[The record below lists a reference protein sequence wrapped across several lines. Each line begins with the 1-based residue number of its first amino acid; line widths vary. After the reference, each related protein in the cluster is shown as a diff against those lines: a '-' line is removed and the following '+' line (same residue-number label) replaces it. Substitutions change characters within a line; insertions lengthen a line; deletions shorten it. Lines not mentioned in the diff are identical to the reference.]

1 MVIATPLSH
10 PQPAASPE
18 GGRLVSTSGRTLPL
32 ERTEIRAESGGGLAR
47 TILVQHF
54 QNPHPEALRVT
65 YKLPLPADGAVGGFS
80 FRIGDELVE
89 GEVDR
94 KQAARERFERAIV
107 EGRTAALVEQERSS
121 LFTQEVGNIPPGE
134 TVICQT
140 IIDHPLK
147 WLNEGAWEYRFP
159 TVVGAR
165 YMGSE
170 AQTPDAKDLAV
181 DVSAEKMAARLHLDL
196 RIADELAAGAGR
208 LESPSHAVEL
218 RQSPEGQ
225 VVGFRRG
232 APVRLDRDV
241 VVRWPVAKLEVGVQ
255 LGVMRRAGDTK
266 EQGFGL
272 LTIVPPVPE
281 ARTRPVARDLIFLI
295 DTSGS
300 MSGQPLEQATSIAAA
315 MIDTL
320 HDEDRIEVIEFSNAP
335 RPYAPAPVL
344 ATAQNKKAVIKWLK
358 ALQASGS
365 TEMETAIR
373 RAIDPLRKGAQR
385 QVVLITDGYIGFEE
399 RVVKY
404 VLDELPRSCR
414 VHTVGVG
421 SAVNR
426 TLTQG
431 VARAGGG
438 VEVVLGVD
446 EDAERPAAR
455 LLARTADPVVIEVDV
470 RGPGVTQVV
479 PVRLP
484 DLYAGAP
491 ALIPVRLDAQGG
503 EVVVRGRTA
512 DGPFEARVP
521 YDPIPANFGN
531 GALAKLFA
539 REWVEDLETYRMV
552 ASDPNDT
559 DDQIE
564 AVGLEFQIATRKT
577 SWVAV
582 SRSRRVAQ
590 DLGQRTEEVPQ
601 EIPHGVSIAGFG
613 LRQVSA
619 APALT
624 RFGMAPA
631 GSARSRAAMA
641 PPIVSK
647 EALSFDEADEPT
659 YEEESGDD
667 MLGMAEDG
675 ALEDAVTGEG
685 FSPLRA
691 EEPPE
696 ALYGATPEP
705 PPAPAAAPADRDRP
719 ASAGPVVEKRR
730 AGGAPASPPPP
741 REERTE
747 KATLGGAP
755 SSAGAAPQRT
765 ASRARRV
772 LLLLLL
778 VAAAVLLGWLL
789 ARAFGGTAPASGPAA
804 ESSGAPARSAPAPRA
819 VLGEVR

>member
-10 PQPAASPE
+10 PQPAPSQE

-32 ERTEIRAESGGGLAR
+32 ERTEIRAEGGGGLAR
-47 TILVQHF
+47 TVLVQHF
-54 QNPHPEALRVT
+54 RNPHPEALRVT

-94 KQAARERFERAIV
+94 KQAARERFERALV

-134 TVICQT
+134 TVICE
-140 IIDHPLK
+140 IIVDHPLK
-147 WLNEGAWEYRFP
+147 WLSEGAWEYRFP

-165 YMGSE
+165 YMGSS
-170 AQTPDAKDLAV
+170 AQTPDAGRLAV
-181 DVSAEKMAARLHLDL
+181 DVSREKMEPRLQLEL
-196 RIADELAAGAGR
+196 RVTDEITRPSA

-218 RQSPEGQ
+218 TPAAEHQ
-225 VVGFRRG
+225 VVAFRRG

-255 LGVMRRAGDTK
+255 LAVMRRPGDAK
-266 EQGFGL
+266 EEGFGL
-272 LTIVPPVPE
+272 LTIVPPAPE
-281 ARTRPVARDLIFLI
+281 AQARPVARDLIFLI

-300 MSGQPLEQATSIAAA
+300 MSGRPLEQATSIAAA

-320 HDEDRIEVIEFSNAP
+320 HDEDQLEIIEFSSAP
-335 RPYAPAPVL
+335 RAYQGAPIR
-344 ATAQNKKAVIKWLK
+344 ATAQNKKDAIRWLR
-358 ALQASGS
+358 ALRASGS
-365 TEMETAIR
+365 TEMESAIR
-373 RAIDPLRKGAQR
+373 RAIDPLRKGSQR

-399 RVVKY
+399 RIVKY

-446 EDAERPAAR
+446 EDVERPAAR
-455 LLARTADPVVIEVDV
+455 LLARTADPVVIELDV
-470 RGPGVTQVV
+470 RGPGLTQVV

-521 YDPIPANFGN
+521 FDAIGLGSGS

-539 REWVEDLETYRMV
+539 REWVEDLETYRMI
-552 ASDPNDT
+552 ANDPNDT

-564 AVGLEFQIATRKT
+564 AVGLEFRIATRKT

-582 SRSRRVAQ
+582 SRERRVAEGM
-590 DLGQRTEEVPQ
+590 DRRTEEMPQ
-601 EIPHGVSIAGFG
+601 EVPHGVSIAGFG
-613 LRQVSA
+613 LRAAA
-619 APALT
+619 APMMT
-624 RFGMAPA
+624 RAGVMPA
-631 GSARSRAAMA
+631 GAARSVASVRPAPSRERA
-641 PPIVSK
+641 K
-647 EALSFDEADEPT
+647 
-659 YEEESGDD
+659 
-667 MLGMAEDG
+667 
-675 ALEDAVTGEG
+675 
-685 FSPLRA
+685 RA
-691 EEPPE
+691 EPPE
-696 ALYGATPEP
+696 FDALGGMDAEEQ
-705 PPAPAAAPADRDRP
+705 AAPLSAELADEGEAFD
-719 ASAGPVVEKRR
+719 
-730 AGGAPASPPPP
+730 GAATGETLSPFSVADAERFAKLSPPPP
-741 REERTE
+741 
-747 KATLGGAP
+747 P
-755 SSAGAAPQRT
+755 SSAPAEFLERATAGAPLSGAPRPAAP
-765 ASRARRV
+765 ASRARR
-772 LLLLLL
+772 LLLLALFL
-778 VAAAVLLGWLL
+778 AAAVLLGWLL
-789 ARAFGGTAPASGPAA
+789 ARAFGGAAAPSEPARSKAAPSRTAPAP
-804 ESSGAPARSAPAPRA
+804 EEAR
-819 VLGEVR
+819 